1 MQVTVTRVLRA
12 QKAEG
17 IQSKCWVNMEEDKIV
32 SIRDLARYNSKLY
45 DIIIYYI
52 FSGNTWIKYIIYQ
65 LHNLDKD
72 DLGGKSLTDHI
83 PLLEYAGTFSPDK
96 PSDDPT
102 RLASS
107 HLNFDL
113 LKDYVVEQNM
123 KTIHV
128 RRDPRDVIVS
138 YYHFYLIIKSLGPF
152 EGTWDEFY
160 ELFKKKELLY
170 SDVIDHV
177 NGWLNE
183 AQRSNILYIS
193 YEEMKNDLKGV
204 IGKVATFCSLEVTK
218 EQIDHVA
225 EKSTFKE
232 MSANSTINGDRL
244 VKIGMLDSEKGKFMR
259 KGVVGDWKGYFTE
272 EQGKHMEE
280 RLKEMSAI

>member
-1 MQVTVTRVLRA
+1 M
-12 QKAEG
+12 
-17 IQSKCWVNMEEDKIV
+17 
-32 SIRDLARYNSKLY
+32 
-45 DIIIYYI
+45 
-52 FSGNTWIKYIIYQ
+52 KYIMYL
-65 LHNLDKD
+65 LHNLDND
-72 DLGGKSLTDHI
+72 DFGGKSLSEHVPI
-83 PLLEYAGTFSPDK
+83 LEYAGSYTPHT
-96 PSDDPT
+96 PSDKPT
-102 RLASS
+102 RLVSS

-113 LKDYVVEQNM
+113 LKNYVVEQNI

-138 YYHFYLIIKSLGPF
+138 LYHFYQINKALGPF
-152 EGTWDEFY
+152 EGAWDEFY

-204 IGKVATFCSLEVTK
+204 IGKVATFCNLEVTK

-225 EKSTFKE
+225 EKSTFNK
-232 MSANSTINGDRL
+232 MSSNGNVNGDKL
-244 VKIGMLDSEKGKFMR
+244 VKIGLFDSEKGKFMR

-272 EQGKHMEE
+272 EQVKHMEE
-280 RLKEMSAI
+280 RLKEMSPF